1 MIFPFVWMITTSFKT
16 VPETTLIPPTLFP
29 RSFKNI
35 KAYQQVTNSLPFLKL
50 YYNTLMMIVLRVLCA
65 VIFSSMAAYAF
76 AKLKF
81 PLKNIFFFIVLSQLM
96 LPAQVFILP
105 QYEMISAMGQTD
117 SIFAL
122 VFPAIVSAFGTF
134 FLRQTY
140 MGIPDDL
147 LDAAKIDGCS
157 YFGTFIKIAFPLT
170 KSSIAALAVFTALFA
185 YSDLM
190 WPLIVNTRQDK
201 LTLSSGLSTL
211 RGQFAVNYPNLMA
224 GSVLAMVPMIVIYII
239 FQRQFIEGIALT
251 GTKA

>member
-1 MIFPFVWMITTSFKT
+1 MAQKESTKNKKNKGNIAIYIFLTLGSVVMIFPFVWMITTSFKT

-105 QYEMISAMGQTD
+105 QYEMIRNGTNRFYLCSRISGDRERFRYILFKTD
-117 SIFAL
+117 L
-122 VFPAIVSAFGTF
+122 YG
-134 FLRQTY
+134 
-140 MGIPDDL
+140 
-147 LDAAKIDGCS
+147 
-157 YFGTFIKIAFPLT
+157 
-170 KSSIAALAVFTALFA
+170 
-185 YSDLM
+185 
-190 WPLIVNTRQDK
+190 NTRRPVGCGED
-201 LTLSSGLSTL
+201 
-211 RGQFAVNYPNLMA
+211 
-224 GSVLAMVPMIVIYII
+224 
-239 FQRQFIEGIALT
+239 
-251 GTKA
+251 